1 MRAFITQTDT
11 IIPFN
16 NFEKG
21 DLEKLTEQTIAQIQ
35 SNVEKLALSKDL
47 PSCKNTLLPF
57 DEYLSEAIAVSSS
70 ISLLAY
76 THPNAELQQ
85 EGQQAAAKFGQFF
98 NEIFLNKGLYERF
111 KALDKQFPESE
122 RAVHENKFIK
132 DILQHFEKNGLN
144 LPEKEQEQVRKL
156 MNDLSELG
164 VQFTS
169 NIGAHDESLELTEEE
184 MAGLPEDYKE
194 QHKTEAGTY
203 KIPLSYP
210 SYFPFM
216 KNAKHDDARKR
227 LQALFKN
234 IAADK
239 NRPILDTILEK
250 RQTLAQLL
258 GFTSF
263 AEFQLT
269 DRMAKTP
276 KQVWEFENQLKAD
289 VTQKA
294 KNDYASLI
302 EIKKAMNPESSEV
315 IESWQAAYYTNQLRK
330 EKYQV
335 DQEELKKYFPLNRVK
350 EGLFHIATQLY
361 GVQFVPATNQPVWED
376 SVEAWEIHENNEI
389 RARFYLD
396 LFPRKGKYNHAACFT
411 LVPGRSTSK
420 GYQKPSAALVCNFP
434 TPTEQTPSLLSHND
448 VVTLFHEFGHLMHDL
463 LTEAPLAMQAGT
475 NVARDFVEMPSQIF
489 ENWAWDYESVSLFAK
504 HHKTG
509 EVLPADLFNKVLEA
523 RNADSGLTTLQQI
536 FYGTLDMTLHD
547 KYEQI
552 KEKPIHQV
560 VKDLQEEITLYPF
573 QEGTHF
579 EAGFGHLV
587 GYAAGYYGY
596 LWAKVYAE
604 DMFHELKKEGLM
616 SAEAGQKLRK
626 QVLAKGS
633 SMEELDIVE
642 QFLGRKPNSKAFMRS
657 IGL

>member
-1 MRAFITQTDT
+1 MSAFITQTDT
-11 IIPFN
+11 IIPFDT
-16 NFEKG
+16 FAKG
-21 DLEKLTEQTIAQIQ
+21 DLEKLADQTIRRIQ
-35 SNVEKLALSKDL
+35 DKTEELVHNTNTPTSENTIQAL
-47 PSCKNTLLPF
+47 
-57 DEYLSEAIAVSSS
+57 DEYLSEAIAASSS

-76 THPNAELQQ
+76 THPNGSLQQ

-98 NEIFLNKGLYERF
+98 NEIFLNKNLYERF
-111 KALDKQFPESE
+111 KELDKHFPESE
-122 RAVHENKFIK
+122 RAVHEDKFIK

-144 LPEKEQEQVRKL
+144 LPDKEQEQVRKL
-156 MNDLSELG
+156 MNELSELG
-164 VQFTS
+164 IQFTA
-169 NIGAHDESLELTEEE
+169 NIGAHDESLELTEKE
-184 MAGLPEDYKE
+184 MAGLPEDYKA
-194 QHKTEAGTY
+194 QHKTEDGVY

-216 KNAKHDDARKR
+216 KNAEHDNARKR

-239 NRPILDTILEK
+239 NRPLLDTILEK
-250 RQTLAQLL
+250 RQALAQLL
-258 GFTSF
+258 GFKSF
-263 AEFQLT
+263 AGYQLT

-276 KQVWEFENQLKAD
+276 EQVWEFENQLKAD

-294 KNDYASLI
+294 NNDYASLI
-302 EIKKAMNPESSEV
+302 EIKKALNPEAEKV

-330 EKYQV
+330 NKYQV

-350 EGLFHIATQLY
+350 EGLFHISAQLY
-361 GVQFVPATNQPVWED
+361 GVQFVPATNQPVWEE
-376 SVEAWEIHENNEI
+376 SVEAWEIRENEEVK
-389 RARFYLD
+389 ARFYLD

-411 LVPGRSTSK
+411 LVPGRSTDK

-434 TPTEQTPSLLSHND
+434 SPTEQIPSLLSHND

-463 LTEAPLAMQAGT
+463 LTQAPLAMQAGT

-509 EVLPADLFNKVLEA
+509 AVLPRDLFNKVLEA
-523 RNADSGLTTLQQI
+523 RNADSGITTLQQI

-552 KEKPIHQV
+552 IDKPIHQV

-616 SAEAGQKLRK
+616 SAKAGQKLRH

-633 SMEELDIVE
+633 SMEELDMVK
-642 QFLGRKPNSKAFMRS
+642 QFLGRKPNSKAFMKS

>member
-1 MRAFITQTDT
+1 MSAFINQTDT

-16 NFEKG
+16 TFVKG
-21 DLEKLTEQTIAQIQ
+21 DLD
-35 SNVEKLALSKDL
+35 KLADKTISKTQNNIEELVHNSDT
-47 PSCKNTLLPF
+47 PNSDNTIKAL
-57 DEYLSEAIAVSSS
+57 DEYLSEVIAVSST

-76 THPNAELQQ
+76 THPNEELQQ
-85 EGQQAAAKFGQFF
+85 EAQRAAAKFGQFF
-98 NEIFLNKGLYERF
+98 NEIFLNKQLYTRF
-111 KALDKQFPESE
+111 KALDQHFSESE
-122 RAVHENKFIK
+122 RAVYENKFIK

-144 LPEKEQEQVRKL
+144 LPKKQQEQVRNL
-156 MNDLSELG
+156 MNELSELG
-164 VQFTS
+164 VQFTA
-169 NIGAHDESLELTEEE
+169 NIGAHDESMELTEEE

-194 QHKTEAGTY
+194 QHKTEKGTY

-216 KNAKHDDARKR
+216 KNAQNDDARKR

-239 NRPILDTILEK
+239 NRALLDTILEK
-250 RQTLAQLL
+250 RQALAQLL

-263 AEFQLT
+263 AEYQLT

-289 VTQKA
+289 VKPKA
-294 KNDYASLI
+294 NNDYASLI
-302 EIKKAMNPESSEV
+302 EIKKALNPANKKV

-350 EGLFHIATQLY
+350 EGLFHIAAQLY
-361 GVQFVPATNQPVWED
+361 GIQFVPANNQPVWEE

-389 RARFYLD
+389 KARFYLD

-411 LVPGRSTSK
+411 LVPGRSTNQ

-434 TPTEQTPSLLSHND
+434 TPTEQTPSLLLHND

-489 ENWAWDYESVSLFAK
+489 ENWAWEYESVSLFAK

-509 EVLPADLFNKVLEA
+509 KVLPEDLFNKVLEA

-560 VKDLQEEITLYPF
+560 VKDLQEQITLYPF

-616 SAEAGQKLRK
+616 SAGAGKKLRN

-642 QFLGRKPNSKAFMRS
+642 QFLGRKPNSEAFMRT